1 MRQRP
6 FRPARLLAVVALAAV
21 LLADVA
27 AVAAEGEIPLAVEQ
41 GRFHPGEVRVKAGT
55 PFVLVVTNREA
66 RPIEFESKDLK
77 VEKVVPAGKTVKVKV
92 RALRAGTYQF
102 LDDFNQATTGRIVVE

>member
-1 MRQRP
+1 MRLRL
-6 FRPARLLAVVALAAV
+6 FRPAMLLALFALAAV
-21 LLADVA
+21 LLTGAVA
-27 AVAAEGEIPLAVEQ
+27 MAAEGEIPLAVEQ
-41 GRFHPGEVRVKAGT
+41 GRFEPGEIRVKAGT

-66 RPIEFESKDLK
+66 KPIEFESKDLK

-102 LDDFNQATTGRIVVE
+102 LDDFNQATTGRIVAE